1 MDKGVRRPDNL
12 QLFQKKKGKVS
23 DNTSTNGKLRALE
36 KLYRDTAAKLQ
47 ENMNA
52 TNTNQYAT
60 GGQSRLISSMDI
72 EQEDMAYNLVGNKL
86 SDYSTTLVQ
95 GANQNLEAVRALNV
109 QTLNSMD
116 DVSRITQT
124 NDEFNGVSSQFALD
138 QVERKAFK
146 KYKKSGYNKLSSQYI

>member
-23 DNTSTNGKLRALE
+23 DNTNGKLRALE

-86 SDYSTTLVQ
+86 SDYSTTLIQ